1 MSWIINVSRREFCKA
16 GALLGG
22 GLVLGFY
29 LPEGLSAAQ
38 QAAEADGPF
47 IPNAFIRIGR
57 DDTVTIIV
65 NHSEMGQGVYTSLPM
80 LVAEELEADWQK
92 IRIEPAPVDPA
103 YNHTQWG
110 MQGTGGSTSIRSSWE
125 QLSKAGAVARIMLEK
140 AAAATWNEDVK
151 NCRAENGFV
160 VHRDGKRRLSFG
172 ELAEKA
178 AQMEAPQEV
187 VLKQRKDNKVLGT
200 PKKRLDTPD
209 KTNGKALYGID
220 IMVPGML
227 TAVVARPPVFGGTV
241 KGFDDTWARKIPG
254 VKAVVQIDRGVAV
267 VADHFP
273 AAERGRR
280 ALKIFW
286 DEGALAGLDSDVQL
300 QQYRQMAEKPGAVA
314 AQRGDFGAAMGRA
327 AQKIEAAYHFPYLAH
342 APMEPLN
349 CVADVRPDSCEI
361 WVGTQMQTLDRNK
374 AAEITGLP
382 PEKVTLHT
390 TYLGCGFG
398 RRAVPDSHFVS
409 EAVQI
414 SKAMQAPVKVIWTR
428 EDDIHGGYYRPAS
441 FTTLVAGLGEDGMPV
456 ALRQRIVCQSIVK
469 GTPFEGGLMKD
480 GIDATSVEGAADSP
494 YEIADFLVE
503 YHMAP
508 AGVPV
513 LWWRS
518 VGHSSTAFAKECFI
532 DELAHAAKQDPYTY
546 RRKLL
551 ANHPRQLAVL
561 DLAARKGS
569 WGKPTVAGAFQG
581 IAVHES
587 FGSHVAQV
595 AEVSVNKKNAIRV
608 HKVVC
613 VVDCGRLVNP
623 DIIEAQMESAI
634 VFGLSAALHDQITF
648 TRGRVEQS
656 NFDNYEILRLKEMPQ
671 VKVYIIKND
680 EPPGGIGE
688 PGVPPIAPAVANAFF
703 AATGIRLRALP
714 MTPAAIKEAVKMI

>member
-1 MSWIINVSRREFCKA
+1 MSWIINCSRREFCKN
-16 GALLGG
+16 GALLGS

-29 LPEGLSAAQ
+29 LPDSQAAAQ
-38 QAAEADGPF
+38 QAAEKDGPF

-57 DDTVTIIV
+57 DDTLTIII
-65 NHSEMGQGVYTSLPM
+65 NKSEMGQGVYTSLPM
-80 LVAEELEADWQK
+80 LVAEELEADWRK

-110 MQGTGGSTSIRSSWE
+110 IQGTGGSTSVRSSWE
-125 QLSKAGAVARIMLEK
+125 QLRRAGAVARTMLEK
-140 AAAATWNEDVK
+140 AAAAVWKEDVQ

-172 ELAEKA
+172 DLAEQA
-178 AQMEAPQEV
+178 AQMEAPQDV
-187 VLKQRKDNKVLGT
+187 ALKQPKDFKVLGT

-209 KTNGKALYGID
+209 KTSGKAMYSID
-220 IMVPGML
+220 ITVPGML
-227 TAVVARPPVFGGTV
+227 TAVVARSPVFGGTV
-241 KGFDDTWARKIPG
+241 RSFDDTAARKIAG

-273 AAERGRR
+273 AADRGRQ
-280 ALKIFW
+280 ALQINW
-286 DEGALAGLDSDVQL
+286 DEGALAGLDSGVQL
-300 QQYRQMAEKPGAVA
+300 EQYRQMAEKPGAVA
-314 AQRGDFGAAMGRA
+314 AQRGDFAAALGRA
-327 AQKIEAAYHFPYLAH
+327 VQKIEAAYHFPYLAH

-349 CVADVRPDSCEI
+349 CLADVRPDRCEI
-361 WVGTQMQTLDRNK
+361 WVGTQMQTIDRNK
-374 AAEITGLP
+374 AAAITGLP

-398 RRAVPDSHFVS
+398 RRAVTDSHFVS

-428 EDDIHGGYYRPAS
+428 EDDIHGGYYRPSACS
-441 FTTLVAGLGEDGMPV
+441 ALVAGLGADGMPV
-456 ALRQRIVCQSIVK
+456 ALRQRIVCQSIAK
-469 GTPFEGGLMKD
+469 GTPFEGGMLKN
-480 GIDATSVEGAADSP
+480 GIDDTAVEGAADSP
-494 YEIADFLVE
+494 YDIADFLVE

-518 VGHSSTAFAKECFI
+518 VGHSHTAFAKECFI
-532 DELAHAAKQDPYTY
+532 DELAHAAKQDPYAY

-551 ANHPRQLAVL
+551 ASHPRQLAVL
-561 DLAARKGS
+561 ELAAQKAG
-569 WGKPTVAGAFQG
+569 WGKPSVPGAFQG

-595 AEVSVNKKNAIRV
+595 AEVSVDKKGGIRV
-608 HKVVC
+608 HRVVC
-613 VVDCGRLVNP
+613 AVDCGQLVNP
-623 DIIEAQMESAI
+623 DTIEAQMESAI
-634 VFGLSAALHDQITF
+634 VFGLSAALHGKITF
-648 TRGRVEQS
+648 KNGRVEQS
-656 NFDNYEILRLKEMPQ
+656 NFDNYEILRLEEMP
-671 VKVYIIKND
+671 KVEVFIMKSD
-680 EPPGGIGE
+680 EAPGGVGE

-703 AATGIRLRALP
+703 AASGLRLRTLP
-714 MTPAAIKEAVKMI
+714 MTAAAIREAVRMI

>member
-1 MSWIINVSRREFCKA
+1 MSWIINVSRREFCKT

-22 GLVLGFY
+22 GLVLGFH
-29 LPEGLSAAQ
+29 LPESLAAA
-38 QAAEADGPF
+38 AAEAGGPF

-57 DDTVTIIV
+57 DDTVTIII
-65 NHSEMGQGVYTSLPM
+65 NKSEMGQGVYTSLPM
-80 LVAEELEADWQK
+80 LVAEELEADWGK

-110 MQGTGGSTSIRSSWE
+110 GIQGTGGSTSVRSSWE
-125 QLSKAGAVARIMLEK
+125 QLSRAGAVARIMLEK
-140 AAAATWNEDVK
+140 AAAALWNEDAAS
-151 NCRAENGFV
+151 CRAENGFV
-160 VHRDGKRRLSFG
+160 LHRDGKRRLSFG
-172 ELAEKA
+172 SLAEKA

-187 VLKQRKDNKVLGT
+187 VLKQPKDDKVLGT
-200 PKKRLDTPD
+200 PKKRLDVPD
-209 KTNGKALYGID
+209 KTNGKAMYGMD

-273 AAERGRR
+273 AALRGRQ
-280 ALKIFW
+280 ALKIVW
-286 DEGALAGLDSDVQL
+286 DLGALAGLDSGAQL

-314 AQRGDFGAAMGRA
+314 AQRGDFAAALAGA

-349 CVADVRPDSCEI
+349 CVADVRPDRCEI
-361 WVGTQMQTLDRNK
+361 WVGTQLQTTDRNK
-374 AAEITGLP
+374 AAAITGLP

-390 TYLGCGFG
+390 TFLGCGFG
-398 RRAVPDSHFVS
+398 RRAVADSHFVS

-428 EDDIHGGYYRPAS
+428 EDDIRGGYYRPAAYS
-441 FTTLVAGLGEDGMPV
+441 ALAAGLGADGMPV

-469 GTPFEGGLMKD
+469 GTPFEGGLLKN
-480 GIDATSVEGAADSP
+480 GIDETAVEGAADSP
-494 YEIADFLVE
+494 YGIADFLVE

-518 VGHSSTAFAKECFI
+518 VGHSHTAFAKECFI
-532 DELAHAAKQDPYTY
+532 DELAQAAKQDPYAY

-551 ANHPRQLAVL
+551 ASHPRQLAVL
-561 DLAARKGS
+561 DLAAQKAG
-569 WGKPTVAGAFQG
+569 WGQPSVAGAFQG

-595 AEVSVNKKNAIRV
+595 AEVSVDKKGGIRV

-613 VVDCGRLVNP
+613 AVDCGRLVNP
-623 DIIEAQMESAI
+623 DTIEAQMESAI
-634 VFGLSAALHDQITF
+634 VFGLSAALYGQITF
-648 TRGRVEQS
+648 KKGRVQQS
-656 NFDNYEILRLKEMPQ
+656 NFDNYEILRLSEMPQ
-671 VKVYIIKND
+671 VKVYIVKSD
-680 EPPGGIGE
+680 EPPGGVGE

-703 AATGIRLRALP
+703 AASGIRLRTLP
-714 MTPAAIKEAVKMI
+714 MTAAAIREASA